1 MQAEA
6 LPGSLDLHC
15 RYFSAIAAAGQ
26 VCLRSP
32 VMFISRFR
40 RKISTAMYAVARP
53 NVHWQAHAVAVPQ
66 VHARKW
72 DWF

>member
-1 MQAEA
+1 MPKLYRVVSICTAASSVQ
-6 LPGSLDLHC
+6 LPPPD
-15 RYFSAIAAAGQ
+15 R
-26 VCLRSP
+26 CLRSR
-32 VMFISRFR
+32 VMFLSRFR